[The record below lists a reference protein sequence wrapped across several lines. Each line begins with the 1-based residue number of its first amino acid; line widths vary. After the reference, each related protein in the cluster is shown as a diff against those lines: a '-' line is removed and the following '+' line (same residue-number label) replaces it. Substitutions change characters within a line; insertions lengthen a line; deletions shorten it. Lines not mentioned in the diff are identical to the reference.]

1 MPMFY
6 KWRHCKLRHCRVL
19 LVFLLPV
26 NALAA
31 NAWNY
36 LQESDR
42 LNNRSYSIARSP
54 LPRSDL
60 YDNMRLEVVC
70 KDNALQVTIESNSLI
85 ASQGSRFDFEYQI
98 DQKPPVKIQMTTFKD
113 SKRRGFTSEHAQTL
127 VADMLDGQAI
137 FVRVNTLIRKVL
149 SGSIPLDDAA
159 KPLTQVLADCGIAAS
174 GNSVI
179 ENPYSLAD
187 FQQDFAKL
195 NEEQQRQLLDKIRKL
210 IIEMH

>member
-1 MPMFY
+1 MQTF
-6 KWRHCKLRHCRVL
+6 CKLGLIGVSV
-19 LVFLLPV
+19 VFLLPT

-36 LQESDR
+36 VQESDR

-54 LPRSDL
+54 LPRHDL

-70 KDNALQVTIESNSLI
+70 KDNALQVTIETDSLI
-85 ASQGSRFDFEYQI
+85 ASQDSRFGVEYQI
-98 DQKPPVKIQMTTFKD
+98 DQKPPVNIQMTTFKD
-113 SKRRGFTSEHAQTL
+113 SKRRGYTNENA
-127 VADMLDGQAI
+127 QAI
-137 FVRVNTLIRKVL
+137 ATQMLAGKAIFIRVNTLIREVL

-174 GNSVI
+174 GNSVV
-179 ENPYSLAD
+179 EKSYSLEA

-195 NEEQQRQLLDKIRKL
+195 NAEQQQQLLDKIRKL
-210 IIEMH
+210 LTEMH

>member
-1 MPMFY
+1 MQTF
-6 KWRHCKLRHCRVL
+6 CKLGLIGVS
-19 LVFLLPV
+19 VAFLLPT

-36 LQESDR
+36 VQESDR

-54 LPRSDL
+54 LPRHDL

-70 KDNALQVTIESNSLI
+70 KDNALQVTIETDSLI
-85 ASQGSRFDFEYQI
+85 ASQDSRFGVEYQI
-98 DQKPPVKIQMTTFKD
+98 DQQPPVNIQMTTFKD
-113 SKRRGFTSEHAQTL
+113 SKRRGYSNENA
-127 VADMLDGQAI
+127 QAI
-137 FVRVNTLIRKVL
+137 ATQMLAGKAIFIRVNTLIREVL

-174 GNSVI
+174 GNSVV
-179 ENPYSLAD
+179 EKSYSLEA

-195 NEEQQRQLLDKIRKL
+195 NAEQQQQLLDKIRKL
-210 IIEMH
+210 LTEMH